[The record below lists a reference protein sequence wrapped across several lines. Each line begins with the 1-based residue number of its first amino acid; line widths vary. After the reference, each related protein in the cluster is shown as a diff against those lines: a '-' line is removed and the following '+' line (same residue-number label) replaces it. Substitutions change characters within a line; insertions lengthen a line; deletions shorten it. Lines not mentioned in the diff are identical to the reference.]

1 MNSLSSFLDRR
12 EAGRTLAEHLGEYA
26 RRPDVTVLALPRG
39 GLPIAYEIART
50 LSVPLD
56 VFIVRK
62 VYSPGP
68 DNVLIG
74 TLASGGFE
82 TVDTDALAA
91 HGIDRQDAERELAR
105 ARRELAEQERLYRGN
120 GPAPDIDGRTIILVY
135 DGMATGE
142 SMLAAI
148 AAIRAVGAARVIV
161 AVPVAT
167 PNALAM
173 AERAADVCMC
183 LMTPEPFYR
192 IGVWYDDFAPVTD
205 ASVLFL
211 LDSAARGLRAAAA

>member
-1 MNSLSSFLDRR
+1 MNPFLDRR
-12 EAGRTLAEHLGEYA
+12 EAGRKLATLLGEYA
-26 RRPDVTVLALPRG
+26 QRSDVTVLALARG
-39 GLPIAYEIART
+39 GLPVGYEIARA

-56 VFIVRK
+56 VFLIRK
-62 VYSPGP
+62 VYHPGRN
-68 DNVLIG
+68 DVLIG

-82 TVDTDALAA
+82 TVETDALAA
-91 HGIDRQDAERELAR
+91 HGIERQEAERELAR

-120 GPAPDIDGRTIILVY
+120 GRAPELDGRTIILVY

-142 SMLAAI
+142 SMLTAI
-148 AAIRAVGAARVIV
+148 AAIRALGAARVIV

-167 PNALAM
+167 PNARAVV
-173 AERAADVCMC
+173 ERAADACEC
-183 LMTPEPFYR
+183 LVTPEPFYR
-192 IGVWYDDFAPVTD
+192 IGIWYDDFAPVSD

>member
-1 MNSLSSFLDRR
+1 MNSFLDRR
-12 EAGRTLAEHLGEYA
+12 EAGRTLAAHLGEYA
-26 RRPDVTVLALPRG
+26 KRSDVMVLALPRG
-39 GLPIAYEIART
+39 GLPVAYEIARA

-56 VFIVRK
+56 VFLVRK
-62 VYSPGP
+62 VYQPGR
-68 DNVLIG
+68 DVLIG

-82 TVDTDALAA
+82 TVDSDALAD
-91 HGIDRQDAERELAR
+91 HGIERREAERGLAR
-105 ARRELAEQERLYRGN
+105 GRQELAEQERLYRGN
-120 GPAPDIDGRTIILVY
+120 APAPEIRGRTIILVY

-148 AAIRAVGAARVIV
+148 AAVRAMGAARVIV

-167 PNALAM
+167 PNARAIVERSADACVCLA
-173 AERAADVCMC
+173 
-183 LMTPEPFYR
+183 TPEPFYR
-192 IGVWYDDFAPVTD
+192 IGVWYDDFAPVSD

>member
-1 MNSLSSFLDRR
+1 MKNSFLDRR
-12 EAGRTLAEHLGEYA
+12 EAGRTLAASLGEYA
-26 RRPDVTVLALPRG
+26 KRPDVTVLALPRG

-56 VFIVRK
+56 VFLVRK
-62 VYSPGP
+62 VYQPGRG
-68 DNVLIG
+68 DVLIG

-82 TVDTDALAA
+82 TIDTDAIAA
-91 HGIDRQDAERELAR
+91 HGIDWHDAERELAR
-105 ARRELAEQERLYRGN
+105 ARRELADQERVYRGN
-120 GPAPDIDGRTIILVY
+120 MPAPNINGRTIILVY

-142 SMLAAI
+142 SMVAAI
-148 AAIRAVGAARVIV
+148 AAVRAMGAARVIV

-167 PNALAM
+167 PAARAI
-173 AERAADVCMC
+173 AERAADACVC

-192 IGVWYDDFAPVTD
+192 IGVWYDDYVPVSD

-211 LDSAARGLRAAAA
+211 LDSAARGLRAAAAA

>member
-1 MNSLSSFLDRR
+1 MNPFFDRR
-12 EAGRTLAEHLGEYA
+12 DAGRTLATRLGEYA
-26 RRPDVTVLALPRG
+26 KRPDVTVLAVPRG
-39 GLPIAYEIART
+39 GLPVAFEIARM

-56 VFIVRK
+56 VLLVRK
-62 VYSPGP
+62 VYQPGQ
-68 DNVLIG
+68 DVLIG
-74 TLASGGFE
+74 TLASGGFAA
-82 TVDTDALAA
+82 VDADALAA
-91 HGIDRQDAERELAR
+91 HGIDPHDAEREIAR

-120 GPAPDIDGRTIILVY
+120 GPALDIDGRTIILVY

-148 AAIRAVGAARVIV
+148 AAVRAMGAARVVV

-167 PNALAM
+167 PDALATVVH
-173 AERAADVCMC
+173 AADACVC
-183 LMTPEPFYR
+183 LVAPEPFYR
-192 IGVWYDDFAPVTD
+192 IGVWYDDFAPVSD